1 MAIKQELHL
10 EILNREYS
18 RFVKDQVLTEVQLNE
33 IIDVFEEQ
41 HRLTRTCLIGTGIV
55 CGLHLSEHLNLAG
68 NIVTLSPGVAV
79 TTDGDLLA
87 IPHTTSFKYITKY
100 VPPDNCHYDPFYY
113 KESGVEKMV
122 TLYQLLTEEE
132 KNSLNSEKTVYE
144 IKELSTIIKDWVA
157 ILYLEYYLKNPEKC
171 TPINCDNMGMRQ
183 VSRPKVLVMS
193 KTDMDKVIHKDSGEN
208 IGDDIYLKY
217 HEAYDRYF
225 TFPVLRARRII
236 LNSANTLTSTTLAGA
251 YFTATRNG
259 CTALSEAIKKLY
271 TAFRFLIDKGGVVN
285 IDTLTG
291 RLTTALSTATNTL
304 HGQYTYD
311 FYKDVVVAYNELRE
325 VLYNVAFECC
335 PNIYAFPKHIMLG
348 APNIAYGPQPP
359 EYRHHFYPSPAV
371 SKNKVQVNVAIGML
385 NRLKLI
391 IENFTPDTAN
401 VIKITPTRDYN
412 QPLAE
417 RAIPFY
423 FKNIGA
429 LSKEWNYSR
438 NLKAQDK
445 LNLSYNADQYDAPI
459 PDEARNPL
467 DYDLDPYNFFR
478 IEGHIGKD
486 FSSVL
491 KNIEDIRSSK
501 GLPFDVVALRLGDV
515 KLSDINL
522 NDFVCYFEDLNTML
536 QAFQA
541 EINCLLSDGTRFFS
555 GFTLSQ
561 DQPHIN
567 IKLYQADEGL
577 KWVIAD
583 TLLKA
588 ESATESAQADVMR
601 AVTRSAKAT
610 PAQGSTRNV
619 NLADRAAN
627 FSDALTR
634 SGFAVNRIVTTK
646 IDQNPETFGQ
656 KYFINVLKS
665 EPVSVDEF
673 VEQSRKQAATDV
685 GLKALVE
692 DERVVRFEYP
702 MQIIGHLNYI
712 QQFIPA
718 GFGDINDA
726 LITGYRDFS
735 QTFCKRLKV
744 MHTRLE
750 GFFTSGQYASRGYE
764 SSYLNMLVR
773 LQGLCCGYEKLE
785 VIMREIEK
793 RKAELLQRI
802 SFARYAEQH
811 PGLEHKAGVHRGG
824 TFVLVYA
831 ASQTPRTSQQLP
843 GELQSKNNITDAGR
857 FQTGEI
863 TAQQYR
869 DTDAF
874 ALYIVSNEDSVDKEV
889 ELSSFL
895 SFQKIRPGSPAS
907 ESLIREMNTK
917 IGNIRQVFSR
927 NLNSPA
933 QDIVIADFCLPYLC
947 CSDCPPVAF
956 MVPKEI
962 KALALPAST
971 VCYNQQP
978 IPFSLY
984 SPKGAVIASP
994 EAPGS
999 IIAGDKPSFDPGKV
1013 PVDNIGK
1020 PITFTL
1026 DGALT
1031 DCSIIVKK
1039 PVDIRLDSRITD
1051 SGDGKF
1057 SVEFINKTDETLG
1070 KNTYLW
1076 RFNGDIRDV
1085 TKSDLSSFTLEFSRS
1100 ELKAQGIKTILATV
1114 TIPGDPCGS
1123 SETLIVDVPAQF
1135 VVDACKDFVLDFITD
1150 KAGELKIDSQTVINL
1165 KNSLLS
1171 DVYQNA
1177 IISLNDA
1184 KVAVEK
1190 NDQNLKA
1197 ACIEMIAKLLD
1208 QIYQFRLTAEQQEA
1222 ARILEKLLRVLMMLM
1237 LNLVRCDKEIPGP
1250 TFKIIHF
1257 NLSQFNEKLMNSY
1270 PQLDFGNVLEKDIN
1284 DYSSSFASQN
1294 QDLLSVLG
1302 GIIKI
1307 LSGFPES

>member
-1 MAIKQELHL
+1 MELQL

-33 IIDVFEEQ
+33 IIDVFEDQ

-55 CGLHLSEHLNLAG
+55 CGLHLRLSGH
-68 NIVTLSPGVAV
+68 IVTLSPGVAV

-87 IPHTTSFKYITKY
+87 IPAAISHKYFTNY
-100 VPPDNCHYDPFYY
+100 VPPDNGHYDPFYY

-132 KNSLNSEKTVYE
+132 RNSLNSGRTVYE
-144 IKELSTIIKDWVA
+144 VNNLSTIIHDWVA
-157 ILYLEYYLKNPEKC
+157 VLYLEYYLKNPEKC
-171 TPINCDNMGMRQ
+171 TPTNCDNMGIRQ

-193 KTDMDKVIHKDSGEN
+193 KTDMDKVIHKDNDET

-217 HEAYDRYF
+217 HEAYDSYF

-236 LNSANTLTSTTLAGA
+236 LNSANTLTSTTLAGT
-251 YFTATRNG
+251 YFTAARNG

-271 TAFRFLIDKGGVVN
+271 TAFRFLIDKGGVIS

-291 RLTTALSTATNTL
+291 QLTTLLSTATNTL
-304 HGQYTYD
+304 YGQYTYD
-311 FYKDVVVAYNELRE
+311 FYKDVLVAYNELRE
-325 VLYNVAFECC
+325 VLYNVAFECY
-335 PNIYAFPKHIMLG
+335 PNIYAFPKHVMLG
-348 APNIAYGPQPP
+348 APNIAYGPQPS
-359 EYRHHFYPSPAV
+359 EYRHQFYPSPAV

-385 NRLKLI
+385 NRLKLL
-391 IENFTPDTAN
+391 IENFSPETVST
-401 VIKITPTRDYN
+401 IKITPTRDYD

-423 FKNIGA
+423 FKNISS

-438 NLKAQDK
+438 TLKAQDK
-445 LNLSYNADQYDAPI
+445 LNLSYNADKYDAPI
-459 PDEARNPL
+459 RDEALNPL
-467 DYDLDPYNFFR
+467 DYDIDPYNFFR

-486 FSSVL
+486 FSSAL
-491 KNIEDIRSSK
+491 KNIEELRASK
-501 GLPFDVVALRLGDV
+501 GVPFDVVALRLGDV

-522 NDFVCYFEDLNTML
+522 DDFDCYFEDLNTML
-536 QAFQA
+536 RAFQA
-541 EINCLLSDGTRFFS
+541 EINCLLSDGARFFS
-555 GFTLSQ
+555 GFTSKLE
-561 DQPHIN
+561 QPHID
-567 IKLYQADEGL
+567 IQLYRAEGAL
-577 KWVIAD
+577 KWVID
-583 TLLKA
+583 DNLVKA
-588 ESATESAQADVMR
+588 ESATKANVRKVVTSSTEADPVQASAVNANISNQSFNFCDSPTN
-601 AVTRSAKAT
+601 AV
-610 PAQGSTRNV
+610 
-619 NLADRAAN
+619 
-627 FSDALTR
+627 
-634 SGFAVNRIVTTK
+634 FAVNRIVTTK
-646 IDQNPETFGQ
+646 IDQNPDTFGK
-656 KYFINVLKS
+656 KYFTKALENES
-665 EPVSVDEF
+665 VSVDEF
-673 VEQSRKQAATDV
+673 MEKSRKLASLDTAPDV
-685 GLKALVE
+685 IALLK
-692 DERVVRFEYP
+692 DENENFVRFEYP

-712 QQFIPA
+712 QRFIPA
-718 GFGDINDA
+718 YIGDINDT
-726 LITGYRDFS
+726 LITGYREFS

-744 MHTRLE
+744 MRTRLE
-750 GFFTSGQYASRGYE
+750 GFFTSEKYPSRGYE
-764 SSYLNMLVR
+764 SNYLNMVAR
-773 LQGLCCGYEKLE
+773 LQGLCCGNEKLE

-811 PGLEHKAGVHRGG
+811 PGLEHKSGVHRGG

-831 ASQTPRTSQQLP
+831 ASPTPRTSQQLP
-843 GELQSKNNITDAGR
+843 GELRPKNITTGAGL
-857 FQTGEI
+857 FTTGEL

-874 ALYIVSNEDSVDKEV
+874 AHYIVSNEKSLDTEV
-889 ELSSFL
+889 ELSNFF
-895 SFQKIRPGSPAS
+895 SFQKIRSGSPAS
-907 ESLIREMNTK
+907 ESLIRELNTK
-917 IGNIRQVFSR
+917 IANIRQVFCR
-927 NLNSPA
+927 DLNSPVP
-933 QDIVIADFCLPYLC
+933 DIVIADFCQPYIC

-956 MVPKEI
+956 IVPKE
-962 KALALPAST
+962 KKLLALPAST

-994 EAPGS
+994 EAPDS
-999 IIAGDKPSFDPGKV
+999 IIAGDKPSFDPSKV
-1013 PVDNIGK
+1013 LDDKIGQTV
-1020 PITFTL
+1020 TFTL

-1031 DCSIIVKK
+1031 DCTIIVKK

-1057 SVEFINKTDETLG
+1057 SVEFINKTDETPG

-1123 SETLIVDVPAQF
+1123 SESLMVDVPAQV
-1135 VVDACKDFVLDFITD
+1135 VVDTCKDFVLHFIEN

-1165 KNSLLS
+1165 KNRLLS
-1171 DVYQNA
+1171 DLYQNA

-1184 KVAVEK
+1184 KAAVGN
-1190 NDQNLKA
+1190 NDQNQKA

-1208 QIYQFRLTAEQQEA
+1208 KIYQFRLTTDQQEA
-1222 ARILEKLLRVLMMLM
+1222 ARVLEKLLRVLMMLM

-1250 TFKIIHF
+1250 TFEIIIS
-1257 NLSQFNEKLMNSY
+1257 NLSQFNELWETLMNSY

-1294 QDLLSVLG
+1294 QDLLRVLG

-1307 LSGFPES
+1307 LSRFPES